1 MRDEKDHN
9 TRGIEKMEDRRTFA
23 RIEVKIPLKFLDT
36 LSNKTGEGQTLNIS
50 ADGMGFLT
58 KEKLPE
64 EMPIEIWLDIPDHH
78 GSLYARGEIVWKQA
92 LINGS
97 GEERLG
103 VRFDREDL
111 LGLARVLWIN
121 GRT

>member
-1 MRDEKDHN
+1 
-9 TRGIEKMEDRRTFA
+9 MEDRRTFA
-23 RIEVKIPLKFLDT
+23 RIEIKLPLKFLDP
-36 LSNKTGEGQTLNIS
+36 LDNKTGEGQTLNIS
-50 ADGMGFLT
+50 ADGIGFLT

-78 GSLYARGEIVWKQA
+78 GALYARGEIVWKQA

-103 VRFDREDL
+103 IRLEKEDL
-111 LGLARVLWIN
+111 LGLARILWLKEP
-121 GRT
+121 T

>member
-1 MRDEKDHN
+1 
-9 TRGIEKMEDRRTFA
+9 MEDRRTFA
-23 RIEVKIPLKFLDT
+23 RIEIKLPLKFFDPLGD
-36 LSNKTGEGQTLNIS
+36 KIGEGQTLNIS

-97 GEERLG
+97 EKQRLG
-103 VRFDREDL
+103 IRLDKEDL
-111 LGLARVLWIN
+111 LGLARILWLK
-121 GRT
+121 GRA

>member
-1 MRDEKDHN
+1 
-9 TRGIEKMEDRRTFA
+9 MEDRRTFA
-23 RIEVKIPLKFLDT
+23 RIETELPLKFLNP
-36 LSNKTGEGQTLNIS
+36 LGNKTGEGQTLNIS

-78 GSLYARGEIVWKQA
+78 GSLYARGEIVWKKA

-97 GEERLG
+97 EKQRIGFRL
-103 VRFDREDL
+103 DKENL
-111 LGLARVLWIN
+111 LGLARILWLKD
-121 GRT
+121 RV

>member
-1 MRDEKDHN
+1 
-9 TRGIEKMEDRRTFA
+9 MEDRRTFE
-23 RIEVKIPLKFLDT
+23 RIEIKLPLKFIDPFA
-36 LSNKTGEGQTLNIS
+36 NITGEGQTLNVS
-50 ADGMGFLT
+50 ADGMSFLT

-78 GSLYARGEIVWKQA
+78 GSLYARGAIVWKQA

-103 VRFDREDL
+103 IRLEKEDL
-111 LGLARVLWIN
+111 LGLARILWLKD
-121 GRT
+121 RA

>member
-1 MRDEKDHN
+1 
-9 TRGIEKMEDRRTFA
+9 MEDRRTFA
-23 RIEVKIPLKFLDT
+23 RIEIKLPLKFVDPLG
-36 LSNKTGEGQTLNIS
+36 NKTGEGQTLNIS

-97 GEERLG
+97 EKQRLG
-103 VRFDREDL
+103 IHLDKEDL
-111 LGLARVLWIN
+111 LGLARILWLKE
-121 GRT
+121 RA